1 MKPYRQKF
9 GMIAA
14 LGAVALTLAAC
25 GSDDPTGDAST
36 DPTTDTEAA
45 SAEALSGDLVGAG
58 ASSVESAMA
67 AWVAGFQAAN
77 PDVTV
82 SYDPVGSGG
91 GRTQFTEG
99 GIDFGG
105 TDAALDEEEWA
116 LAEARC
122 APGEVAELPLYISPI
137 AVAFNLPGIDS
148 LNLSAETI
156 ARIFT
161 GEITTWDA
169 PEIAEANPD
178 VDLPSL
184 AITPVNRSDE
194 SGTTKNFT
202 EYLAAAS
209 AGAWPHEA
217 SGDWPVTGTQ
227 SAQGTSGVIQ
237 TTQSAEGAIT
247 YADASKVGTL
257 GTVAVQVGDE
267 YVPYSPE
274 AAAAVVDESPLA
286 EGRAA
291 TSLVRELERDTTA
304 SGVYPIVLVSYTMAC
319 TQYEDAG
326 TGALVKAFLTYIA
339 SEEGQQAAADA
350 AGSAPISADI
360 RTAVMEIVD
369 SIA

>member
-1 MKPYRQKF
+1 MKPFRQKF

-14 LGAVALTLAAC
+14 FGALALTLAAC
-25 GSDDPTGDAST
+25 SGDATGDTTT
-36 DPTTDTEAA
+36 DPTIDTEAT
-45 SAEALSGDLVGAG
+45 STQALSGDLVGAG
-58 ASSVESAMA
+58 ASSQESAMA

-99 GIDFGG
+99 GTAFGG

-122 APGEVAELPLYISPI
+122 APGVPAELPLYISPI

-148 LNLSAETI
+148 LNMSPETI
-156 ARIFT
+156 AGIFN
-161 GEITTWDA
+161 GGITSWDA

-178 VDLPSL
+178 VDLPAL

-194 SGTTKNFT
+194 SGTTENFT
-202 EYLAAAS
+202 EYLAAA
-209 AGAWPHEA
+209 AGDAWPHEA
-217 SGDWPVTGTQ
+217 SGDWPVSGTQ

-257 GTVAVQVGDE
+257 GTVAVQVGEDH
-267 YVPYSPE
+267 VPYSPE
-274 AAAAVVDESPLA
+274 AAAAVVDASPLA
-286 EGRAA
+286 EGRAE

-319 TQYEDAG
+319 TRYEDAG
-326 TGALVKAFLTYIA
+326 TGALVQAFLTYVA
-339 SEEGQQAAADA
+339 SEEGQQAAAEA
-350 AGSAPISADI
+350 AGSAPISADM
-360 RTAVMEIVD
+360 RAAVMEIVD